1 MFLRKENWISFK
13 VSESSKEKV
22 VLQLRIIGEALADTV
37 SYDKIKIKPGDIVPD
52 FNAQDENL
60 KFRKLSE
67 LRGKKNLILV
77 FFRGYW

>member
-1 MFLRKENWISFK
+1 MLLVSIASISG
-13 VSESSKEKV
+13 
-22 VLQLRIIGEALADTV
+22 QALADTV

-52 FNAQDENL
+52 FSAQDENL